1 MVNVMG
7 IICTRVSDQVRS
19 PVFLKVWVWVGEE
32 LQDACFRRDSV
43 SSQAYAEVYERVRRQ
58 VAR

>member
-1 MVNVMG
+1 MDVTS

-19 PVFLKVWVWVGEE
+19 PVFLKVWVRVGEE

-58 VAR
+58 IAR

>member
-19 PVFLKVWVWVGEE
+19 PIFLKVWVGVGEE
-32 LQDACFRRDSV
+32 LQDACFHRDSV
-43 SSQAYAEVYERVRRQ
+43 SSQVYAEVYERVRSQ
-58 VAR
+58 IAR